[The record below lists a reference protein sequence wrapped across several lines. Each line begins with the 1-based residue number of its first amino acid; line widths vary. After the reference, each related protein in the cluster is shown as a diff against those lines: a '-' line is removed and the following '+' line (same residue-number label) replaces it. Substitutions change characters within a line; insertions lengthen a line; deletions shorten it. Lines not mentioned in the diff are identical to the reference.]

1 MTLSADEQT
10 LLFVGVGYLVALSI
24 WAITLHARGRSMLRQ
39 VGERI
44 EPALWQSLGAPDSIN
59 AAMRDPK
66 RRWYRFLRSGEYRRQ
81 CPDAVVE
88 LIDDY
93 RRRVKIMLTVFSVGG
108 LLLLIRFWPLLKPD
122 FL

>member
-1 MTLSADEQT
+1 MI
-10 LLFVGVGYLVALSI
+10 VGVGYLVALTI
-24 WAITLHARGRSMLRQ
+24 WALSLHARGRSMLRQ

-44 EPALWQSLGAPDSIN
+44 EPELWQSLGAPDSIN
-59 AAMRDPK
+59 AAMRDPG
-66 RRWYRFLRSGEYRRQ
+66 RRWHRFLRSGEYRRQ
-81 CPDAVVE
+81 CSDAVVE

-93 RRRVKIMLTVFSVGG
+93 RRRVKIMLTVFAVGG